1 MRRILLVAMLAWWAV
16 WVSEP
21 PQPTRILIGPFDDE
35 AVCVAFLAHI
45 RFPLGWTTDKCKE
58 LIVTGDS

>member
-1 MRRILLVAMLAWWAV
+1 V

-35 AVCVAFLAHI
+35 TVCVAFLAHI